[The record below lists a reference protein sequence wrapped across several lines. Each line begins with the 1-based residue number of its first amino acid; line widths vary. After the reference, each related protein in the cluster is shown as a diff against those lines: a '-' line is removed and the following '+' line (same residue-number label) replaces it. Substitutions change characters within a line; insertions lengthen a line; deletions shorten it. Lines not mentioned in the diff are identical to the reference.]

1 MKTKDC
7 CWYLNYQ
14 KPRQLLLESVRLAL
28 KVSQFVRHLPGRLM
42 PHSSSRTSY
51 MSYSLVLFSPERV
64 IESYGRGMRKN
75 LRGVSSA
82 DDDEERYSDEEEQE
96 EEPAPNSQAK
106 NEKRKASSAP
116 RFRMM
121 HHHLR

>member
-1 MKTKDC
+1 MSC
-7 CWYLNYQ
+7 SASLPVCPALSGAPNASQ
-14 KPRQLLLESVRLAL
+14 QLQNELQELQPGIVLAGKSDREL
-28 KVSQFVRHLPGRLM
+28 
-42 PHSSSRTSY
+42 
-51 MSYSLVLFSPERV
+51 
-64 IESYGRGMRKN
+64 RGMRKN
-75 LRGVSSA
+75 LRGASSA